1 MGKSQMSMDTQMPD
15 LSKAGDVDQKFAM
28 VSDYLFQLAEHQ
40 RYLFSNLDGRNFNKK
55 GLTDIADWITQP
67 IHGKI
72 SDVEGDVAELT
83 LTSKELSAKLSDVEG
98 NVAGL
103 RLTAQELSAKLSDVE
118 GNVSGLSLTAKTL
131 SAKVSDI
138 EGNVSTLQLTSQS
151 ISSSVSDLKGSVSKI
166 TQKVDSIT
174 LSVTNGET
182 SSTIQMK
189 AGDTLISSQ
198 TIRMKG
204 LVTFEALK
212 GEGKTQI
219 NGSNITTGTLSAES
233 VKLKG
238 KFRVYSGETMGG
250 YIGYMA
256 GSTGDTS
263 TNGIGVCN
271 VNSDCYVIATDAGV
285 AISAGSNV
293 FHITKIGSGRLNC
306 KLEINGELV
315 VDGIVKAREFIKT

>member
-40 RYLFSNLDGRNFNKK
+40 RYLFSNLDGRNFNRK
-55 GLTDIADWITQP
+55 GLADIADWITKP
-67 IHGKI
+67 
-72 SDVEGDVAELT
+72 VYV
-83 LTSKELSAKLSDVEG
+83 KLSDVEG
-98 NVAGL
+98 NVSGL
-103 RLTAQELSAKLSDVE
+103 SLTAQELSAKLSDVE

-138 EGNVSTLQLTSQS
+138 EGNVSTLQLTSQN
-151 ISSSVSDLKGSVSKI
+151 ISSSVSDLKDNVSKI

-174 LSVTNGET
+174 LSVTNQET
-182 SSTIQMK
+182 SSTIELK
-189 AGDTLISSQ
+189 AGSALISSQ
-198 TIRMKG
+198 TIEMRG

-233 VKLKG
+233 IKLRG
-238 KFRVYSGETMGG
+238 KFRVYNGNTMGG

-315 VDGIVKAREFIKT
+315 VNGIVKARDFIKT